1 SCIKNLS
8 IEWEDCSGCGPLR
21 LDEASWWRATIVL
34 VISLL
39 AVPTNLLV
47 IVVVKQT
54 PALHNNQCIYM
65 VALAISDLSAGLCFL
80 CTSFRYAVTGYGP
93 RSWVE
98 LELGAWMYYLAL
110 TTGLIL
116 TVSIGLDKLHQINW
130 PYSYDRVMS
139 RRKVIGIVLGIWLGI
154 AVLSCLPT
162 RIVPISGYYYEFTS
176 STLMFNTRAC
186 KGENEPDMSLLIVR
200 ISLFL
205 FLILV
210 LFGGYGTILV
220 ITRRHVRRMRS
231 MQHCSVPLAPTS
243 SKEDG
248 QAQESALDT
257 AETKARTASSETES
271 AQFVIAWFAI
281 IYTSLNAVIYGG
293 TYRPF
298 KNGLARSSLSGDRVH
313 WLRSGPPEPD
323 AAKSADALCCCCCNC
338 NWPLATGSQASQIRV
353 TPPPQSSV
361 DSEQAPQTT
370 RPHQRQ
376 WCLRWNMEN
385 LSRSQHMHL
394 LAAESGVHAARGTA

>member
-1 SCIKNLS
+1 MSSIRNISCIKNLS

-257 AETKARTASSETES
+257 AETKGTNSLQNKWERTKGNLRGWITNACIILGFLVCWLPFFIYKIVIARTASSETES

-298 KNGLARSSLSGDRVH
+298 KNGLARYTSRFRNKRQQQL
-313 WLRSGPPEPD
+313 LQTMGPRGSH
-323 AAKSADALCCCCCNC
+323 SA
-338 NWPLATGSQASQIRV
+338 G
-353 TPPPQSSV
+353 
-361 DSEQAPQTT
+361 
-370 RPHQRQ
+370 
-376 WCLRWNMEN
+376 
-385 LSRSQHMHL
+385 
-394 LAAESGVHAARGTA
+394 RG